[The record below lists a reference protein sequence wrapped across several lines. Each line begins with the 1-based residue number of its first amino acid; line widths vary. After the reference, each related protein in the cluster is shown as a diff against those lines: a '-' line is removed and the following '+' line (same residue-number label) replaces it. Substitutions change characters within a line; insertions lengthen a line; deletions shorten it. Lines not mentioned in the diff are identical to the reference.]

1 MSPLSLLQQ
10 DDDTNQ
16 ELSDDAIEDPGESTL
31 LSNIEDSDLDHQQEV
46 LLSGQ
51 ACWDKPL

>member
-16 ELSDDAIEDPGESTL
+16 ELSDVAIEDPGESTL
-31 LSNIEDSDLDHQQEV
+31 LSNIEDGDLDHQQQV
-46 LLSGQ
+46 LLLGQ
-51 ACWDKPL
+51 ACRDKSL